1 MDFIMNKND
10 IKLIIIIGIIILLL
24 FIVIRVNK
32 KDGNTALVY
41 YEDRVIMTLDLN
53 INKEYTVKGY
63 LGNVVIEVKDKK
75 VRVKDEVSPK
85 HLCSK
90 EGYTDSS
97 LKPIICLPNKII
109 IKIVNNEEI
118 DGVVY

>member
-1 MDFIMNKND
+1 MDLIMNKND
-10 IKLIIIIGIIILLL
+10 FKLIIIIGIIILLL
-24 FIVIRVNK
+24 FIIISANK
-32 KDGNTALVY
+32 REGNTALVY
-41 YEDRVIMTLDLN
+41 YEDEVIMMLDLN

-63 LGNVVIEVKDKK
+63 LGDVIIEVRDKK
-75 VRVKDEVSPK
+75 VRVKEEVSPK

-90 EGYTDSS
+90 EGYTNSS

-109 IKIVNNEEI
+109 IKVIDNEEI